1 LIGLGLRNVRL
12 GNVGVFA
19 ATPEDHHLLRDEV
32 GVGNY

>member
-1 LIGLGLRNVRL
+1 VGLRNVKL

-19 ATPEDHHLLRDEV
+19 STAEDHHLLKKEV